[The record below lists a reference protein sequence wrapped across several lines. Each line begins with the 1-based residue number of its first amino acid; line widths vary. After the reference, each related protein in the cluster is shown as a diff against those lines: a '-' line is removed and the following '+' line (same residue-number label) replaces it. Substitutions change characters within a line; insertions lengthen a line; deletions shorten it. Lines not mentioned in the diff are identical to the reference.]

1 MEIISLEIS
10 GFKKYETKTQFNFK
24 DIHNNLIFDMNGS
37 EKTFF
42 FEAILGTIFG
52 FSSDEKVHFRGN
64 PEINKTFTSLIIL
77 VLDQRTMIIERDFE
91 TDFVACL
98 LSDTKTTRSIFQG
111 KDIAESGYS
120 RPYLQMLRSV
130 FPIINKELFIEVCYD
145 IANEN
150 KGNFSNL
157 LETLYSLLTPQFK
170 FNHIKSLV
178 NEGNHF
184 ERQCELA
191 QKTKNPLKNFEC
203 LHAAVSHMIQI
214 KEVENKL
221 STDIQK
227 IERLIERLKSR
238 YELSTVAE
246 NRLDREFPTLKMFN
260 PLQLR
265 ADVLL
270 WKSLIDVRDKDEEQ
284 LREIALRR
292 EHLEN
297 ILKHDLYEYTQLY
310 PDFSK
315 DVNRFR
321 ERADQIRSSKKSY
334 MQYKEQIDNM
344 AQSLEAGKNI
354 WRIALITV
362 PLIIALISFFILGP
376 KWIFIIP
383 ETVIAFLIIW
393 ALSGLSSQKTRNRI
407 YHYKEETH
415 ILEKRIRYA
424 KQELNTIKKK
434 SHLFENPQ
442 YLDSHLSRLKKCMQ
456 YQRELKAIEKE
467 EKELLGT
474 LNSGTQAAQIAHY
487 KEQYGKVI
495 DINRRDLES
504 YLNGYLKQKNEISNL
519 QQDSKSFPAISEL
532 ENLAQAHRKGI
543 KELQET
549 REKMTHILKIENSS
563 TPLSEVLDKLDR
575 KIKNVQLQQN
585 MANYPMLN

>member
-1 MEIISLEIS
+1 MEIISLELS
-10 GFKKYETKTQFNFK
+10 GFKNYETKTQFNFK

-52 FSSDEKVHFRGN
+52 FSGDEKLQFRGD
-64 PEINKTFTSLIIL
+64 PELNKTFTSLVIL

-145 IANEN
+145 IASEN

-157 LETLYSLLTPQFK
+157 LDTLYSLLTPQFK
-170 FNHIKSLV
+170 FNQIKSLV

-184 ERQCELA
+184 ERQCEQA
-191 QKTKNPLKNFEC
+191 QQDKDPLKNFEC

-214 KEVENKL
+214 KQVESKL
-221 STDIQK
+221 SSDIKK
-227 IERLIERLKSR
+227 IELVIERLKSR
-238 YELSTVAE
+238 YELNTVAE
-246 NRLDREFPTLKMFN
+246 SRLDREFPTLKMFN
-260 PLQLR
+260 PIQLR

-270 WKSLIDVRDKDEEQ
+270 WKSLIEVREKDEEQ
-284 LREIALRR
+284 LRAIALRR
-292 EHLEN
+292 EHIEN
-297 ILKHDLYEYTQLY
+297 ILKHDLYEYTQLH
-310 PDFSK
+310 PEFTK
-315 DVNRFR
+315 DVQRFR
-321 ERADQIRSSKKSY
+321 ERSDQIRYAKKAY
-334 MQYKEQIDNM
+334 MQYKEQIDKM
-344 AQSLEAGKNI
+344 SLSLESGKNI
-354 WRIALITV
+354 WRITLAVV
-362 PLIIALISFFILGP
+362 PLLVAIVSFLFLGP

-383 ETVIAFLIIW
+383 ETVILFLLIW
-393 ALSGLSSQKTRNRI
+393 VLSGVTSQKTRNRI

-415 ILEKRIRYA
+415 ILEKRIRNA
-424 KQELNTIKKK
+424 KQEMNHIKKK

-442 YLDSHLSRLKKCMQ
+442 YLDSHLSRLKKCKQ
-456 YQRELKAIEKE
+456 YQRELKALEQE
-467 EKELLGT
+467 EKALLST
-474 LNSGTQAAQIAHY
+474 LNSGTQAAQIEHY
-487 KEQYGKVI
+487 QEQYGKVI
-495 DINRRDLES
+495 DINRRDLEAYLDD
-504 YLNGYLKQKNEISNL
+504 YLNQKNEISNL
-519 QQDSKSFPAISEL
+519 QQDSSSFPAISEL
-532 ENLAQAHRKGI
+532 EKLAQAHHQGI
-543 KELQET
+543 RELQEARATMT
-549 REKMTHILKIENSS
+549 RTLKIENSS

-585 MANYPMLN
+585 MAKYPMLN